1 MDTCYSC
8 QAIYSC
14 SVDASIT
21 TDQTEAHRSLSK
33 QREIEH
39 GIQGLQSF
47 SSWGSQFIETYVIS
61 MIEGL
66 GLMYQGA
73 QEEQQ

>member
-1 MDTCYSC
+1 M
-8 QAIYSC
+8 QASQLIRPRPI
-14 SVDASIT
+14 VVWAN
-21 TDQTEAHRSLSK
+21 
-33 QREIEH
+33 REIEH

-47 SSWGSQFIETYVIS
+47 SSWGTQFIETYVIS